1 MLRNKSLLL
10 VSVVLLLTCTLSA
23 QKKFR
28 PSLNLSGADEET
40 WNFGVL
46 FGNYPNSSADFL
58 ENYTVRFSLERTL
71 IPRFDLRLEP
81 GVILKKQDESDSSNP
96 KTEIQLPILFKY
108 SANRVGN
115 INPFIIGGYQLGY
128 RMPTESTTLA
138 HYIET
143 GLGFD
148 FYLKK
153 SKAGLHLRVQHD
165 ISDTSKTAA
174 LYLLDLALKPETAGN
189 CIGNN
194 RSRNSCI

>member
-10 VSVVLLLTCTLSA
+10 VSLVLLLTCTLNA

-81 GVILKKQDESDSSNP
+81 GVILKKQDESDPSNP
-96 KTEIQLPILFKY
+96 KTEIQLPVLFKY
-108 SANRVGN
+108 SSSRIGN
-115 INPFIIGGYQLGY
+115 INPFMIAGYQMGY
-128 RMPTESTTLA
+128 FFENSGASLA

-143 GLGFD
+143 GFGFD

-153 SKAGLHLRVQHD
+153 SKAALHLRVQHD
-165 ISDTSKTAA
+165 ISGLPDKSSSLFIGLSVETRDGWK
-174 LYLLDLALKPETAGN
+174 LY
-189 CIGNN
+189 
-194 RSRNSCI
+194 RQ

>member
-1 MLRNKSLLL
+1 MLRSKTLIVGALMLL
-10 VSVVLLLTCTLSA
+10 SSFSISA

-28 PSLNLSGADEET
+28 PSLNLSGADQET

-46 FGNYPNSSADFL
+46 FGNYPNSTTDFL

-81 GVILKKQDESDSSNP
+81 GIILKKLDSSDPANP
-96 KTEIQLPILFKY
+96 NTELQLPILLKY
-108 SANRVGN
+108 SANRIGN
-115 INPFIIGGYQLGY
+115 INPFIIAGYQMGY
-128 RMPTESTTLA
+128 LIQDESATLA

-148 FYLKK
+148 FYHKK

-165 ISDTSKTAA
+165 ISGLQEKSSSLFIGISVETRDGWK
-174 LYLLDLALKPETAGN
+174 LY
-189 CIGNN
+189 
-194 RSRNSCI
+194 RQ

>member
-1 MLRNKSLLL
+1 MLLS
-10 VSVVLLLTCTLSA
+10 SFSISA

-28 PSLNLSGADEET
+28 PSLNLSGADQET

-46 FGNYPNSSADFL
+46 FGNYPNSNADFL

-81 GVILKKQDESDSSNP
+81 GVILEKQNLEVSFEP
-96 KTEIQLPILFKY
+96 YTELQLPVLFKY
-108 SANRVGN
+108 SANRVEN
-115 INPFIIGGYQLGY
+115 INPFIIAGYQMGY
-128 RMPTESTTLA
+128 RMQTESATLA

-165 ISDTSKTAA
+165 ISGLQEKSSSLFIGISVETRDGWK
-174 LYLLDLALKPETAGN
+174 LY
-189 CIGNN
+189 
-194 RSRNSCI
+194 RQ

>member
-10 VSVVLLLTCTLSA
+10 VSLVLLLTCTLNA

-81 GVILKKQDESDSSNP
+81 GVILEKQNLEISSEP
-96 KTEIQLPILFKY
+96 YTELQLPLLFKY
-108 SANRVGN
+108 SANRLEN

-128 RMPTESTTLA
+128 RMQTESTTLA

-153 SKAGLHLRVQHD
+153 SKAALHLRVQHD
-165 ISDTSKTAA
+165 ISGLPEKSSSLFIGLSVETRDGWK
-174 LYLLDLALKPETAGN
+174 LY
-189 CIGNN
+189 
-194 RSRNSCI
+194 RQ